1 MGSDLGV
8 GKVKLELQ
16 NLVDKHYEPLVK
28 LRAEGVKERVDRAP
42 ANRWQVAVAQ
52 KQSRAERVRWRGSEM
67 EWKEGGKK
75 LLLLDTVM
83 QGIRQRCMVTAAS
96 PGVVSPA
103 RASDRCGRLSGR
115 YCSQVGPALFLIFQA
130 FQSLEL

>member
-16 NLVDKHYEPLVK
+16 NLVDKHCEPLVK

-52 KQSRAERVRWRGSEM
+52 KQSRAEQSGCDGEEAKWSGKR
-67 EWKEGGKK
+67 GGK
-75 LLLLDTVM
+75 
-83 QGIRQRCMVTAAS
+83 S
-96 PGVVSPA
+96 S
-103 RASDRCGRLSGR
+103 
-115 YCSQVGPALFLIFQA
+115 CSSTQ
-130 FQSLEL
+130 